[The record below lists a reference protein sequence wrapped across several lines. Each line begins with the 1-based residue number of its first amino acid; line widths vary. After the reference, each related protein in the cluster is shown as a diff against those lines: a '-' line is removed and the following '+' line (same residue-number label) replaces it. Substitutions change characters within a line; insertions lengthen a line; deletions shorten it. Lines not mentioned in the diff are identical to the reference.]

1 MADEYPRFICPKQCK
16 AGFKATASVDGTYR
30 SAEGHASVT
39 AELDE
44 DGEFVKELSID
55 DEAVDT
61 WDEFE
66 YDSSDIDARYI
77 DDVLVCLKCGEEALD
92 TEDMTDEQ
100 VTAELL

>member
-16 AGFKATASVDGTYR
+16 AGFKATTTVDGEFL
-30 SAEGHASVT
+30 SAEGNASVT

-44 DGEFVKELSID
+44 NGEFVRELSLD
-55 DEAVDT
+55 DESVQT
-61 WDEFE
+61 WYEFNYSE
-66 YDSSDIDARYI
+66 DDVNYRYI
-77 DDVLVCLKCGEEALD
+77 DDVMVCLKCGEEALD